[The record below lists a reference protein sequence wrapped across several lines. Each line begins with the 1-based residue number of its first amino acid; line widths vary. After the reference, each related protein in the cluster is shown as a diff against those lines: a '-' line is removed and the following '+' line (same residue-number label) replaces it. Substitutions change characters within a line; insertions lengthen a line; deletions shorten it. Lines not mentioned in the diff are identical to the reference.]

1 MDLHGARV
9 LVAGSTGVL
18 GAKIARGLHGEGA
31 RLCLAGRDRE
41 TLATL
46 SAELDHAPVR
56 RFDALEGLTGA
67 RQVVDAA
74 ADSLGGLD
82 MLVVAIG
89 VAAFGPVGSTDEART
104 EHLITVNTLAPMAL
118 IRAALPHM
126 EHGGTVAA
134 LSAVLADHPTAHAAA
149 YSAGKAALSAW
160 LVAVR
165 HEHRGQGLT
174 VVDIRPP
181 HMDTGLVDRALGGRP
196 PSLPSPADVDTV
208 VAQIVAGLRDGA
220 QELSFDLDRDR
231 DEVRVR

>member
-1 MDLHGARV
+1 MDLRGARV

-18 GAKIARGLHGEGA
+18 GAKIARALHRQGA
-31 RLCLAGRDRE
+31 QLVLAGRDHDA
-41 TLATL
+41 LAAL
-46 SAELDHAPVR
+46 SMELDDAPVQL
-56 RFDALEGLTGA
+56 FDALEGLIGA
-67 RQVVDAA
+67 KQVVDAA

-82 MLVVAIG
+82 MIVVAIG

-104 EHLITVNTLAPMAL
+104 QHLITVNTLAPMAL
-118 IRAALPHM
+118 IRAALPYM

-134 LSAVLADHPTAHAAA
+134 LSAVLADYPTAHMAS

-174 VVDIRPP
+174 VFDIWPP
-181 HMDTGLVDRALGGRP
+181 HLDTGLVDRALGGSP
-196 PSLPSPADVDTV
+196 PTMPAPADTDAV
-208 VAQIVAGLRDGA
+208 VEQIVSGLRHSAHDLYYD
-220 QELSFDLDRDR
+220 LSR

>member
-9 LVAGSTGVL
+9 LVVGSTGVL
-18 GAKIARGLHGEGA
+18 GAKIARGLHAEGA
-31 RLCLAGRDRE
+31 RPCLAGRDRDV
-41 TLATL
+41 LAAL
-46 SAELDHAPVR
+46 SAELDHAPVQ

-67 RQVVDAA
+67 KQVVDAA

-82 MLVVAIG
+82 MIVVAIG

-104 EHLITVNTLAPMAL
+104 QHLITVNTLAPMAL
-118 IRAALPHM
+118 IRAALPYM

-134 LSAVLADHPTAHAAA
+134 LSAVLADHPTAHMAS

-174 VVDIRPP
+174 VFDIRPP
-181 HMDTGLVDRALGGRP
+181 HMDTGLVDRALGGSP
-196 PSLPSPADVDTV
+196 PTMPSPVDADSV
-208 VAQIVAGLRDGA
+208 VRRIVAGLRDGA
-220 QELSFDLDRDR
+220 HDLSYDLDRD
-231 DEVRVR
+231 EVHVR